1 MMNKKG
7 KAIDDHDM
15 KIMIDNMFDK
25 ADVDNTNTLER
36 EEFYRFYK
44 LMWFTSIYFL
54 DLASNMNTIH
64 TVVKIC
70 WLYKFNKTIGTNE
83 QA

>member
-44 LMWFTSIYFL
+44 LM
-54 DLASNMNTIH
+54 
-64 TVVKIC
+64 
-70 WLYKFNKTIGTNE
+70 
-83 QA
+83 